1 MSDES
6 DLLKDL
12 RAAMTQ
18 TAAQH
23 LRNVENLNAL
33 LRGGRPPANR
43 EVRDVEARLYDVL
56 FDAARLHL
64 SVYNQLL
71 SLSSSYA
78 DYYVEGLR
86 RLTRPML
93 GPAAPAERRQIIE
106 VTGALGEEVP
116 VRFTLDHRLAS
127 PEEIA
132 LAVSDFRPTDAGPA
146 RAACVKREMLP
157 DRLPSS
163 AAGRRFAETPTGRRW
178 TARLARCE
186 LVRRG
191 RMLWQG
197 SVLNMF
203 EENPDALLPSAL
215 LDAVMGA
222 IVSEALPALLA
233 RLLEQG
239 YDDAGP
245 VDS

>member
-86 RLTRPML
+86 RLTRPMS

-116 VRFTLDHRLAS
+116 VRFTLDHRLAT

-132 LAVSDFRPTDAGPA
+132 LAVSDFRPTDGG
-146 RAACVKREMLP
+146 AAIAASVKCEILP
-157 DRLPSS
+157 DRVPAPGERRSVRVMIRLAHPFV
-163 AAGRRFAETPTGRRW
+163 AGRRYAATVRVIARDRVIECLPIEVEVTPPGGMR
-178 TARLARCE
+178 A
-186 LVRRG
+186 
-191 RMLWQG
+191 
-197 SVLNMF
+197 
-203 EENPDALLPSAL
+203 
-215 LDAVMGA
+215 
-222 IVSEALPALLA
+222 
-233 RLLEQG
+233 
-239 YDDAGP
+239 
-245 VDS
+245 